1 MKADL
6 QKGLER
12 QLMRR
17 PRRPA
22 SRPSR
27 LVLCSVNNF
36 WTRWRTR
43 NVVGSVGRTGQPNT
57 PLVISASE
65 RNAPEG
71 DRLFAQYAAFV
82 GAAPADCDAVGGW

>member
-1 MKADL
+1 
-6 QKGLER
+6 
-12 QLMRR
+12 
-17 PRRPA
+17 
-22 SRPSR
+22 
-27 LVLCSVNNF
+27 
-36 WTRWRTR
+36 
-43 NVVGSVGRTGQPNT
+43 VGRTGQPNT